1 MPSDLDILLPPD
13 EQEEPGGGHG
23 HVIIPQGTAHLYKEP
38 SNKARLAKL
47 KQDILGDGV
56 KESKL
61 DKYASLYNVVNAPI
75 KVSELKRRLNRYYG
89 GREVIGTTPTR
100 LTEVP
105 KADLMYLADTMAF
118 FLADEFNLELEP
130 GLVQLHKK
138 LDLSSGIHIG
148 KFHLN
153 RKPLSIGDS
162 TAQVEF
168 TISDS
173 GEPSVT
179 YDLEYGQLYMMFIGP
194 IGPSAIGS
202 SAADLI
208 IVNLEKTLTIV
219 QPTSGSLNP
228 NNMTPYDIDNS
239 DDGDQPIADG
249 PSEEEGV

>member
-61 DKYASLYNVVNAPI
+61 DKYASLYNVINTPM
-75 KVSELKRRLNRYYG
+75 KVSESKSKLNKYYG
-89 GREVIGTTPTR
+89 GKEAVKTSLR
-100 LTEVP
+100 LTEIP
-105 KADLMYLADTMAF
+105 KADLMYLVNAIATLGAS
-118 FLADEFNLELEP
+118 EFNSELEP

-138 LDLSSGIHIG
+138 LDLTPEIHIG
-148 KFHLN
+148 RFNLKMDSISLIPSDD
-153 RKPLSIGDS
+153 PLPSD
-162 TAQVEF
+162 AQIEF

-194 IGPSAIGS
+194 IGS

-208 IVNLEKTLTIV
+208 IVNLGKTMTIV

-228 NNMTPYDIDNS
+228 NNITPYDIDNS
-239 DDGDQPIADG
+239 DDGNQPIADD
-249 PSEEEGV
+249 PIEEKAK

>member
-23 HVIIPQGTAHLYKEP
+23 HVVTPQGTAHLYKEP
-38 SNKARLAKL
+38 SSKAKLAKL

-105 KADLMYLADTMAF
+105 KADLMYLADTIAF

-148 KFHLN
+148 RFNFN
-153 RKPLSIGDS
+153 RKPLSVGDP

-194 IGPSAIGS
+194 IGS

-208 IVNLEKTLTIV
+208 IVNLGKTITIV

-228 NNMTPYDIDNS
+228 NNMTPYDINNS
-239 DDGDQPIADG
+239 DDDEPLIHD
-249 PSEEEGV
+249 P

>member
-1 MPSDLDILLPPD
+1 MPSN
-13 EQEEPGGGHG
+13 
-23 HVIIPQGTAHLYKEP
+23 HLYKEP
-38 SNKARLAKL
+38 SNKAKLAKL
-47 KQDILGDGV
+47 KEDILGDGV

-61 DKYASLYNVVNAPI
+61 DKYASLYNVINAPM
-75 KVSELKRRLNRYYG
+75 KVSESMSMLHKYYG
-89 GREVIGTTPTR
+89 GGEDIRTTPTR

-105 KADLMYLADTMAF
+105 KADLMYLADTIAT
-118 FLADEFNLELEP
+118 LGASEFNLELEP

-138 LDLSSGIHIG
+138 LDFSPGIHIG
-148 KFHLN
+148 MFNLKG
-153 RKPLSIGDS
+153 KSLSIGDS

-179 YDLEYGQLYMMFIGP
+179 YDLEYGQQYTMFVGP
-194 IGPSAIGS
+194 IGS

-208 IVNLEKTLTIV
+208 IVNLGKTLTIV

-239 DDGDQPIADG
+239 DDGEQPITDPG
-249 PSEEEGV
+249 EE